1 MLRKIIES
9 TDWKY
14 IWLTFDDEEK
24 LESPDGIIFHP
35 TKTQDLGNWLVRFS
49 NSHYIILT
57 KLINNG

>member
-1 MLRKIIES
+1 MLRRIIES

-14 IWLTFDDEEK
+14 IWLTFDDTKK

-35 TKTQDLGNWLVRFS
+35 TKIQDLGNWLVRYS

-57 KLINNG
+57 KTI